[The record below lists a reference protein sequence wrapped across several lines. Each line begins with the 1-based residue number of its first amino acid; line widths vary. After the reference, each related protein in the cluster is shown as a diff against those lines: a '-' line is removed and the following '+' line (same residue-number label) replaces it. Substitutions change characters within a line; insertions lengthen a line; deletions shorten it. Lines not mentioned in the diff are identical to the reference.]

1 MTYKDTE
8 KREENVSEKQ
18 FTFTVNNDS
27 DVSRV
32 RNEVKKIVRRF
43 GPEDRIDDVTI
54 ALTEL
59 CTNLLKYTEGGKV
72 TVQVAPNSTNF
83 TRGESDPRGLEIT
96 VKDSGPGIYDVQQAF
111 EEGFSSSGSRGDG
124 LGKVNEA
131 ADEID
136 VSSGP
141 EGTKLTFRVWDRS
154 DRQNKHSGTSP
165 LSFGFATR
173 KHPAMEQNG
182 DAFLHKS
189 WNNRALIGVID
200 GVGHGQHAHVASLK
214 AREYIES
221 HYDLELESVLAGTNR
236 ACRGTRGVVAGLLRF
251 YWSEK
256 RVKLEFAGVGNI
268 ECIVVTPEGRKSLIS
283 KRGLLGKYSPS
294 PIVISREWTG
304 ETRRTVFLH
313 SDGISS
319 RWSPDEFEETLSRS
333 APEIANRVLS
343 EFGRANDDATIAVTK
358 YGPGGDDY

>member
-8 KREENVSEKQ
+8 KNDEDVAERR
-18 FTFTVNNDS
+18 FTFKVNNDS

-32 RNEVKKIVRRF
+32 RNEVKKLVSRF
-43 GPEDRIDDVTI
+43 GLEDRINDVTI

-59 CTNLLKYTEGGKV
+59 CTNVLKYTEGGKV
-72 TVQVAPNSTNF
+72 TVQLATNSIHSTG
-83 TRGESDPRGLEIT
+83 RASDHRGLEIT
-96 VKDSGPGIYDVQQAF
+96 VNDSGPGIYDVEQAF
-111 EEGFSSSGSRGDG
+111 EDGFSSSESRGDG
-124 LGKVNEA
+124 LGKVNES

-141 EGTKLTFRVWDRS
+141 EGTKFTFRVWDRS
-154 DRQNKHSGTSP
+154 GGQTKQSNSSP

-173 KHPAMEQNG
+173 RHPAMEQNG

-189 WNNRALIGVID
+189 WNNRTLIGVID

-214 AREYIES
+214 AREYIEG
-221 HYDLELESVLAGTNR
+221 HYDLPLESVLAGTNR

-251 YWSEK
+251 YWNEK
-256 RVKLEFAGVGNI
+256 RVKVEFAGVGNI
-268 ECIVVTPEGRKSLIS
+268 ECIVVTSEGRKNLIS

-294 PIVISREWTG
+294 PIVISQEWTG

-319 RWSPDEFEETLSRS
+319 HWSPKEFEETLSRS
-333 APEIANRVLS
+333 ASEIANQFLL
-343 EFGRANDDATIAVTK
+343 EFGRINDDATIAVAK
-358 YGPGGDDY
+358 YGPDDN